1 MEVLTYRDD
10 GKLTPTYDAPDIEHN
25 PKLAKK
31 LADYTRQL
39 DKHRGQDVNDII
51 PGFYEYIK

>member
-1 MEVLTYRDD
+1 MLVYGDD
-10 GKLTPTYDAPDIEHN
+10 GKLIPHTELKDDDYDK
-25 PKLAKK
+25 KLAKK
-31 LADYTRQL
+31 LADYTKQL